1 VQSSF
6 GAVWSMNTVGSIS
19 QMNLSSCVA
28 KSEKDENR
36 TRLAIGQGFK
46 LDKVANQTWL
56 EIG

>member
-28 KSEKDENR
+28 KSDKDENR
-36 TRLAIGQGFK
+36 TWLK
-46 LDKVANQTWL
+46 LG
-56 EIG
+56 EG

>member
-36 TRLAIGQGFK
+36 TWLKIGEG
-46 LDKVANQTWL
+46 
-56 EIG
+56 